1 MENKKLYDLKSK
13 ASQLKPVMNIGKG
26 GINEAVIEELKS
38 YIKKNRLI
46 KVKILKTA
54 VGDENIDDIAS
65 RLAAETKSE
74 LVEIRG
80 RSVTLYR

>member
-1 MENKKLYDLKSK
+1 MENKKLYELKSR
-13 ASQLKPVMNIGKG
+13 ASQLKPVINIGKS
-26 GINEAVIEELKS
+26 GINEAVIEELKN
-38 YIKKNRLI
+38 YIKRNRLV
-46 KVKILKTA
+46 KVKVLKTA